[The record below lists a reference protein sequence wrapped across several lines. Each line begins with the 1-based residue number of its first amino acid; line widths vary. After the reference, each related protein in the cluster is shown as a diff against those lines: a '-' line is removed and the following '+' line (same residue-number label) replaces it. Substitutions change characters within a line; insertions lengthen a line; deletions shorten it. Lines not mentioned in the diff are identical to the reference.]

1 MSNEN
6 KEVLKAELEDG
17 YGRVANLLLEALS
30 MSKLNGK
37 QMSIC
42 LFIIRRTYSW
52 GKKSDEITL
61 KEFALACDSSETYM
75 SKQLKQ
81 LIEWKVIKRK
91 NYSPG
96 KIPEYEINTRVDQWD
111 KGCLNVQ
118 GLNEN
123 IRQGLYN
130 QARVPLNKRTRVD
143 QGQAIENT
151 DVEGCSKENIKENI
165 KKDIITTTNINNQ
178 LSETGNNDPVAD
190 MDADSIQ
197 QDDLVAPIGAD
208 PIKQDQKPVAQV
220 GAGPTKQV
228 NPVQKIERVYLQIRK
243 RPMCSSKDLGDI
255 VEAYE
260 KYKDTDFIIRVMK
273 TASEENKTRNRRLTI
288 NSFSYFMPIFE
299 EEWNKRKAREK
310 GDKYGPTPR
319 NSRKNFKFDKSQFLW
334 NGGENS
340 I

>member
-1 MSNEN
+1 MSNDK

-111 KGCLNVQ
+111 KGCLNIQ

-130 QARVPLNKRTRVD
+130 QARVPLNKRTRVV
-143 QGQAIENT
+143 QGQTIENT
-151 DVEGCSKENIKENI
+151 EIEGCPKENIKENI
-165 KKDIITTTNINNQ
+165 NKYIITTTIKDES
-178 LSETGNNDPVAD
+178 LKTGNSNPVAD

-197 QDDLVAPIGAD
+197 QDDLVAQIGAD
-208 PIKQDQKPVAQV
+208 PIKQDQESVAPV
-220 GAGPTKQV
+220 GAAPTKQV
-228 NPVQKIERVYLQIRK
+228 SPVEKIERAYLKIRN
-243 RPMCSSKDLGDI
+243 RPMCSSKDMIDI
-255 VEAYE
+255 VNVYE
-260 KYKDTDFIIRVMK
+260 KYKDIDFILGVMK
-273 TASEENKTRNRRLTI
+273 TTAEENKARNGRITI
-288 NSFSYFMPIFE
+288 NSFSYFMPIFQD
-299 EEWNKRKAREK
+299 EWNKRKAREE
-310 GDKYGPTPR
+310 GVKYGPTPR
-319 NSRKNFKFDKSQFLW
+319 DSRKNFKFDKSQFLW

-340 I
+340 L

>member
-30 MSKLNGK
+30 ISKLNGK

-52 GKKSDEITL
+52 GKKSDEIAL
-61 KEFALACDSSETYM
+61 REFALACDSSETYM

-111 KGCLNVQ
+111 KGCLNIQ

-130 QARVPLNKRTRVD
+130 QARVPLNKRTRVV
-143 QGQAIENT
+143 QGQSIENT
-151 DVEGCSKENIKENI
+151 SVEECPKESIKENR
-165 KKDIITTTNINNQ
+165 KKDTTNNNIID
-178 LSETGNNDPVAD
+178 ENTKIGNENIPVAD
-190 MDADSIQ
+190 
-197 QDDLVAPIGAD
+197 IGAD
-208 PIKQDQKPVAQV
+208 PIQQDSPYNQ
-220 GAGPTKQV
+220 
-228 NPVQKIERVYLQIRK
+228 IEEYYFLKVK
-243 RPMCSSKDLGDI
+243 RRCSGKDFNDI
-255 VEAYE
+255 YKTYQ
-260 KYKDTDFIIRVMK
+260 KYKDLDFIFKVIDMAVERNIK
-273 TASEENKTRNRRLTI
+273 THGKLTI
-288 NSFSYFMPIFE
+288 KSFSYFKQIFE
-299 EEWNKRKAREK
+299 EEWEK
-310 GDKYGPTPR
+310 KQIKKEVVKNGPIPA
-319 NSRKNFKFDKSQFLW
+319 NSRKDFKFDKSKFLW
-334 NGGENS
+334 NGRESG

>member
-1 MSNEN
+1 MSDDK

-37 QMSIC
+37 QLSIC

-75 SKQLKQ
+75 SKQLNQ
-81 LIEWKVIKRK
+81 LIKWKVIKRE

-96 KIPEYEINTRVDQWD
+96 KVPEYEINTRVDQWD

-143 QGQAIENT
+143 LNQTIEST
-151 DVEGCSKENIKENI
+151 DVEGHPKENIKENR
-165 KKDIITTTNINNQ
+165 KKDIITITIDDQ
-178 LSETGNNDPVAD
+178 LSRTGKSNPVAD

-208 PIKQDQKPVAQV
+208 PIKQDIESVAQV
-220 GAGPTKQV
+220 GAVPTKRIS
-228 NPVQKIERVYLQIRK
+228 PVGKIERAYLQIRN
-243 RPMCSSKDLGDI
+243 RPMCSGKDMIDI
-255 VEAYE
+255 VDVYE
-260 KYKDTDFIIRVMK
+260 KYQDIDFIIKVMK
-273 TASEENKTRNRRLTI
+273 TASEENKTRNGRLTI

-310 GDKYGPTPR
+310 GDKYGSASR
-319 NSRKNFKFDKSQFLW
+319 DSRKSVKFDKNKFLW
-334 NGGENS
+334 NGGGT
-340 I
+340 

>member
-1 MSNEN
+1 MSEN
-6 KEVLKAELEDG
+6 TKEILKAELEDG

-81 LIEWKVIKRK
+81 LIEWKAVKRK

-96 KIPEYEINTRVDQWD
+96 KVPEYEINTRVDEWD

-130 QARVPLNKRTRVD
+130 QTRVPLNKRTRVV
-143 QGQAIENT
+143 QGQSIENT
-151 DVEGCSKENIKENI
+151 SVEECSKKSIKENRN
-165 KKDIITTTNINNQ
+165 KDTTNNIADENIEIESKNI
-178 LSETGNNDPVAD
+178 PVAD
-190 MDADSIQ
+190 
-197 QDDLVAPIGAD
+197 IGAD
-208 PIKQDQKPVAQV
+208 PIQQN
-220 GAGPTKQV
+220 
-228 NPVQKIERVYLQIRK
+228 NPFQQIESYY
-243 RPMCSSKDLGDI
+243 SSKIQRRCSGKDI
-255 VEAYE
+255 TDIYE
-260 KYKDTDFIIRVMK
+260 TYQKYKDIDFIFKVIEMAV
-273 TASEENKTRNRRLTI
+273 ERNINTHGKLTI
-288 NSFSYFMPIFE
+288 KSFSYFIPIFQ
-299 EEWNKRKAREK
+299 EEWDTLNTKKEGAN
-310 GDKYGPTPR
+310 YGSAPR
-319 NSRKNFKFDKSQFLW
+319 DSGKNFKIDKSKFLW
-334 NGGENS
+334 NRGEN
-340 I
+340 

>member
-1 MSNEN
+1 MSNDK

-17 YGRVANLLLEALS
+17 YGRIANLLLEALS

-111 KGCLNVQ
+111 KGCLNIQ

-130 QARVPLNKRTRVD
+130 QARVPLNKRTRVV
-143 QGQAIENT
+143 QGQTIENT
-151 DVEGCSKENIKENI
+151 EIEGCPKESIKENI
-165 KKDIITTTNINNQ
+165 NKYIITTTIKDES
-178 LSETGNNDPVAD
+178 LKTGNSNPVAD

-197 QDDLVAPIGAD
+197 QDDLVAQIGAD
-208 PIKQDQKPVAQV
+208 PIKQDQESVAPV
-220 GAGPTKQV
+220 GAAPTKQV
-228 NPVQKIERVYLQIRK
+228 SPVEKIERAYLKIRN
-243 RPMCSSKDLGDI
+243 RPMCSSKDMIDI
-255 VEAYE
+255 VNVYE
-260 KYKDTDFIIRVMK
+260 KYKDIDFILGVMK
-273 TASEENKTRNRRLTI
+273 TTAEENKARNGRITI
-288 NSFSYFMPIFE
+288 NSFSYFMPIFQD
-299 EEWNKRKAREK
+299 EWNKRKAREE
-310 GDKYGPTPR
+310 GVKYGPTPR
-319 NSRKNFKFDKSQFLW
+319 DSRKNFKFDKSQFLW

-340 I
+340 L